1 MRTKPPQRDS
11 FCNWPML
18 GLVTHSR
25 TVRNQ
30 SIAFSAAAHAR
41 SRHPPDPKNLVKFP
55 WREWPVTGR
64 NGTEH
69 FCVEL
74 DFVKGHA
81 VVDPKIETLTHRAH
95 LHRRADSRN
104 LRQQGYDAA
113 RRPRMTQQ
121 GHSWTS
127 FG

>member
-1 MRTKPPQRDS
+1 
-11 FCNWPML
+11 ML
-18 GLVTHSR
+18 GLITHGR
-25 TVRNQ
+25 TVPQPAIRLLGGG
-30 SIAFSAAAHAR
+30 
-41 SRHPPDPKNLVKFP
+41 SRPLAHPPDPKNLVKFL
-55 WREWPVTGR
+55 WREWSVTDG

-113 RRPRMTQQ
+113 RGPRMTQQ